1 MDPTYA
7 KSCILSS
14 FSHSILSLHSIP
26 SITIPPHTSS
36 SPLPS
41 IPPIPPSPPLLPL
54 FTPPLTSHFTPFPPL
69 PPLSSLPQKM
79 NVLVPFGSLTPA
91 AWHSAL
97 AKGNIPKET
106 IIAHTDFTITSA
118 IAKRFALSI
127 DRPTACVSLHRVCR
141 CRPFSLTHFPSYRRL
156 QKQQK
161 LRLQRRSS
169 SSTGEGASEDEDQSS
184 RGSGKSPIQ
193 PGTSPLGVAALP
205 YPNRVT
211 TSTKE
216 VSASGMVSLDSVT
229 SGRTLSHSASKSV
242 SSSLASP
249 NDMQSMLA
257 LQQAHLAQQMGAG
270 GVIVSGS
277 CANGL
282 GEVPVLHSHSH
293 SHTHMHL
300 YAGTWPTPLAHYTPN
315 APSYL
320 GKPPVSTDNRGEVES
335 SLLDQSPMYYNALW
349 CHSGSAYTPA
359 D

>member
-1 MDPTYA
+1 MALVQSISVIPATTTVVASALDGLCSTAEVPSGIRLAECTCSGSTDRSWRKRA
-7 KSCILSS
+7 WSERREIQSSQKSDWVGEN
-14 FSHSILSLHSIP
+14 
-26 SITIPPHTSS
+26 S
-36 SPLPS
+36 SPQVGSEVVTASLSPQDKAHQQEPNLQTSQEQKTTTAKLDLPES
-41 IPPIPPSPPLLPL
+41 
-54 FTPPLTSHFTPFPPL
+54 TTMNTYDH
-69 PPLSSLPQKM
+69 QKM

-118 IAKRFALSI
+118 IAK
-127 DRPTACVSLHRVCR
+127 
-141 CRPFSLTHFPSYRRL
+141 RRL

-205 YPNRVT
+205 HPNRVAA
-211 TSTKE
+211 STKE
-216 VSASGMVSLDSVT
+216 VSAAGMVSIDSVT

-249 NDMQSMLA
+249 DDMQSMLA

-270 GVIVSGS
+270 GVIVPGS

-282 GEVPVLHSHSH
+282 GEVPVLHSQRAVLHK
-293 SHTHMHL
+293 
-300 YAGTWPTPLAHYTPN
+300 A
-315 APSYL
+315 
-320 GKPPVSTDNRGEVES
+320 
-335 SLLDQSPMYYNALW
+335 
-349 CHSGSAYTPA
+349 C
-359 D
+359 